1 MIQQLAAPFNKVF
14 QHIQHFASKMLDK
27 AGQQH
32 ARVATLMKV
41 FRTLARVVIP
51 KLIRHDE
58 VKTFRNETRIW
69 AFTCKYYSR
78 LCLFYFPCPSLPLNL
93 VAVGKKN
100 MAGIEKSERT
110 IVRNST
116 YV

>member
-1 MIQQLAAPFNKVF
+1 MINQQLAAPFNKVF

-32 ARVATLMKV
+32 ARVAILMKV

-69 AFTCKYYSR
+69 AFTCKY
-78 LCLFYFPCPSLPLNL
+78 
-93 VAVGKKN
+93 
-100 MAGIEKSERT
+100 
-110 IVRNST
+110 
-116 YV
+116 